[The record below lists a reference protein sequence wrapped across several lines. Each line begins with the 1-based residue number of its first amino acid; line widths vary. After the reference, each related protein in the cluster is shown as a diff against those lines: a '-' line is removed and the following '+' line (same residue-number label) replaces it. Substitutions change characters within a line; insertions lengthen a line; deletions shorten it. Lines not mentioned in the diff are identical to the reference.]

1 MKYENNTVADATV
14 YLPLD
19 TKMHNNSWNFIPTW
33 CFHQVWILAEL
44 FKRTKHAKYTYLF
57 NIGIFREQQMF
68 FKWYGGFTEK
78 H

>member
-19 TKMHNNSWNFIPTW
+19 KKNAQQFLELVPRHGV
-33 CFHQVWILAEL
+33 FHQVWILAEL

-57 NIGIFREQQMF
+57 NIGIFREMF